1 MERTVKGRL
10 FPLALVFV
18 LLSAALGTGEAQSF
32 KVEFRQFQLE
42 NGLRVVLSEDHSA
55 PVVAVAVYY
64 DVGSR
69 NEARGR
75 TGFAHLFEHMMF
87 QGSANVRKA
96 EHFKYVE
103 SNGGSLQGTTHADFT
118 NYYEFLPSNKLELA
132 LWLESDRMRGLRIT
146 PENLQNQKEAVK
158 EEKRSTYDNQPYWPH
173 LLKMD
178 EMVFRN
184 WANSH
189 TPIGEMS
196 DLNAATVEDVQTFFD
211 TYYAPNNAVL
221 AIAGDFVS
229 GQAESLVRKY
239 FGTLPRRKTPP
250 AVDVSEAEGV
260 AVRNAVVED
269 RLAEMPGLAIAWK
282 IPPRRSK
289 DAYAIALL
297 QAMLFDGESARVYRK
312 LVKELAVSLEVNVTL
327 EERRGPGQLA
337 LFTIH
342 RPEVAAAR
350 VRAIIEGEIERIKRE
365 GVRPSELA
373 KVKNQYRLSYFIDEE
388 RGEQA
393 SLPTA
398 LGRALALAEFTLF
411 DDDPSLI
418 NTEVDRYLAVT
429 ADEIREAARKYF
441 VDSNTAVL
449 VIKPA
454 Q

>member
-1 MERTVKGRL
+1 MVKRRIIFIL
-10 FPLALVFV
+10 LA
-18 LLSAALGTGEAQSF
+18 AALLAGAFKAAPARSF

-69 NEARGR
+69 NEVKGR

-87 QGSANVRKA
+87 QGSENVGKA

-103 SNGGSLQGTTHADFT
+103 SNGGTLQGTTHADYT

-146 PENLQNQKEAVK
+146 TENLQNQKEAVK
-158 EEKRSTYDNQPYWPH
+158 EEKRSSYDNQPYWPH

-189 TPIGEMS
+189 TPIGEMR
-196 DLNAATVEDVQTFFD
+196 DLDAATVEEVQAFFN
-211 TYYAPNNAVL
+211 TYYVPNNAVL
-221 AIAGDFVS
+221 AIAGDFVAD
-229 GQAESLVRKY
+229 QAESLVRKY
-239 FGTLPRRKTPP
+239 FGTIPRRDRPP
-250 AVDVSEAEGV
+250 SIDVSEPEGV
-260 AVRNAVVED
+260 AVRKAVVED
-269 RLAEMPGLAIAWK
+269 RLAEMPALAIAWK

-289 DAYAIALL
+289 DSYAIALL
-297 QAMLFDGESARVYRK
+297 QALLFDGESARVYRK
-312 LVKELAVSLEVNVTL
+312 LVKELAVSLEVTATL

-342 RPEVAAAR
+342 RPEVSAER
-350 VRAIIEGEIERIKRE
+350 VRAIIEGEIERIKKD
-365 GVRPSELA
+365 GVRADELL
-373 KVKNQYRLSYFIDEE
+373 KVKNQYRLGYFIDED

-393 SLPTA
+393 SLPTP

-411 DDDPSLI
+411 DNDPSLI

-429 ADEIREAARKYF
+429 ADEMREAARNYF
-441 VDSNTAVL
+441 VDLNTAVL
-449 VIKPA
+449 IINPA
-454 Q
+454 QQK